1 MSRHAVCYLDSF
13 KIEISEH
20 DKRTDFFSRSW
31 HQSLFSTL
39 FSLANLKITCVFPR
53 ISTGSLARLPKFVMI
68 GKMWLLWFCA
78 SVIFKQL
85 CIKFVLYYWTAV
97 SSYLSGA
104 RQNFARK
111 YTIPIDHV
119 GFQFEMTNSEKEMEN
134 KPEDGVYVYVSV
146 ILITS

>member
-1 MSRHAVCYLDSF
+1 MSRHAVCHLDSF
-13 KIEISEH
+13 KKLISANMTSEL
-20 DKRTDFFSRSW
+20 TFFPF
-31 HQSLFSTL
+31 LAPVTL
-39 FSLANLKITCVFPR
+39 FHLISLANLKITCVFPR

-78 SVIFKQL
+78 FVIFNQL